1 MLRHSDTIKHMLI
14 SQLKEQTSSK
24 ATKLE
29 LTVVQGCLQ
38 GLTGCLQ
45 VLLLSL
51 LSFLLD
57 VILTNKGG
65 I

>member
-1 MLRHSDTIKHMLI
+1 MLI